1 MADWARPVPLAK
13 YVSGLRKELHAAH
26 AEREP
31 GLQFAVGPV
40 AAEFTV
46 LTARCGTGYEGGLLG
61 GGGRRVG
68 AVVTG
73 GDAEGV
79 PDVDSGRRI
88 RPAAYLRS
96 RGGPA
101 AVAAPA

>member
-61 GGGRRVG
+61 GGG
-68 AVVTG
+68 G
-73 GDAEGV
+73 GSARWLREAMRGV
-79 PDVDSGRRI
+79 PDVDPGRRI

-96 RGGPA
+96 RCRPA